1 MDNIGSTAG
10 QLKADCQAFQR
21 DVIDLELQLG
31 KQRAR
36 VRQNRELPGDEAH
49 EKLAELQ
56 PLDES
61 YCDTDEEMWQPE
73 DGEEED
79 DWGEDTQQSEDGEVE
94 DDSDED
100 TQQPEDCEED
110 SETLSTGKILIET
123 DLHSYYKELQEAY
136 VIKQQLFASELQFER
151 SKNKVLLD
159 ELEKLKASNNELSQ
173 RYEAENLRAGQQASH
188 LMALIEQDESQMH
201 SFHAEQNFLRLQ
213 IMEEM
218 RCLRNS
224 AAEEK
229 MLLQR
234 QVEELTSQLSLMK
247 EREDVKHQEWQE
259 ERDEEKQEEK
269 WGELQEAYIIKQQ
282 MFASE
287 LQFERS
293 TVKALLDELDK
304 LRASQLSLKKERE
317 DVNHQ
322 EWQEERDE
330 EKQEEKLGELQEA
343 SIIKQQMF
351 ASELQ
356 FERSTVKALLDE
368 LDKLRASNN
377 EIIQRAEADN
387 LRAGQQASHLM
398 AELEKVRSQ
407 MNSFQAEQNLLRLQI
422 TEEMRCLC
430 KSAAEEKM
438 LLQREVEELTSQLSL
453 KKEREDVKHQEWQ
466 EERDEEKQEEKWG
479 ELQEASIIKQQMF
492 ASELQFERSTV
503 KALLDELDKLRA
515 SNNEIIQ
522 TDEADNLRAGQQ
534 ASHLMAELEK
544 VRSQMNSF
552 QAEQN
557 LLRLQITEEMRC
569 LCKSAAEEKMLL
581 QREEEELTSQLS
593 LKKEREDVKQQEW
606 QEERDEEKREDKWGE
621 EQQEKDEVKWGEEA
635 GGGEPVDKPAYL
647 ESNSDALPASEP
659 VETEL
664 SKETPKKKKSS
675 IWKKIRQ
682 HLGLRRRKKQPH
694 N

>member
-21 DVIDLELQLG
+21 DVIDLEHLLG

-36 VRQNRELPGDEAH
+36 VRQNQELPGDEAH
-49 EKLAELQ
+49 EKFAELQ

-61 YCDTDEEMWQPE
+61 YCDTDEEMLQPE

-110 SETLSTGKILIET
+110 SETLSTRKILIET

-159 ELEKLKASNNELSQ
+159 ELEKLRASNNELSQ
-173 RYEAENLRAGQQASH
+173 RYEAENLRAGQQTSH

-304 LRASQLSLKKERE
+304 LRASQLSLKNERE
-317 DVNHQ
+317 DINHQ

-330 EKQEEKLGELQEA
+330 EKQEKKLGELQEA
-343 SIIKQQMF
+343 HIIKQQMF

-368 LDKLRASNN
+368 LDKLKASNN

-398 AELEKVRSQ
+398 AELEKVTSQ
-407 MNSFQAEQNLLRLQI
+407 MNSFQAEQDLLRLQI
-422 TEEMRCLC
+422 TEEMRCLR
-430 KSAAEEKM
+430 KSTAEEKM

-453 KKEREDVKHQEWQ
+453 KEREDVKHQEWQ
-466 EERDEEKQEEKWG
+466 EERDEEKQE
-479 ELQEASIIKQQMF
+479 
-492 ASELQFERSTV
+492 V
-503 KALLDELDKLRA
+503 
-515 SNNEIIQ
+515 
-522 TDEADNLRAGQQ
+522 
-534 ASHLMAELEK
+534 
-544 VRSQMNSF
+544 
-552 QAEQN
+552 
-557 LLRLQITEEMRC
+557 
-569 LCKSAAEEKMLL
+569 
-581 QREEEELTSQLS
+581 
-593 LKKEREDVKQQEW
+593 
-606 QEERDEEKREDKWGE
+606 KWGE
-621 EQQEKDEVKWGEEA
+621 EQQEKEEEKWGE

-647 ESNSDALPASEP
+647 ESHSDALPASEP

-664 SKETPKKKKSS
+664 SEETPKKKKSS

-682 HLGLRRRKKQPH
+682 HLGLRRRKNQPH
-694 N
+694 D